1 MVILDTPTN
10 TATDWTPVVVSVI
23 MGIITIL
30 TTLISSSGTRKVVEA
45 NMNYRIGGLEAG
57 QKKNTHDIEQIKNGQ
72 KDFELSTTNQITE
85 LKTRMNEF
93 DKKG

>member
-57 QKKNTHDIEQIKNGQ
+57 QKKIRTT
-72 KDFELSTTNQITE
+72 LS
-85 LKTRMNEF
+85 R
-93 DKKG
+93 